1 MSDLQA
7 PSQAQSQAPSE
18 AQSQAQTLAQ
28 RVAETMLSHDHYS
41 QSLDMR
47 ILEAEPERCVMAMT
61 VGPNHLNGHKI
72 CHGGA
77 IFSLAD
83 TAFAHACNSGNLV
96 TVSQMGSMSY
106 LAPGQLGQTLIAEA
120 VKAGGAGRSQIY
132 DIRVSVQETGALVAL
147 FRGQSRQIKGHVIPE
162 SDL

>member
-1 MSDLQA
+1 MSNQTQA
-7 PSQAQSQAPSE
+7 
-18 AQSQAQTLAQ
+18 LAR
-28 RVAETMLSHDHYS
+28 RVAETMLSNDQYS
-41 QSLDMR
+41 QSLEMR

-83 TAFAHACNSGNLV
+83 TAFAHACNSGNQT

-106 LAPGQLGQTLIAEA
+106 LAPGQLGQTLVAEA

-132 DIRVSVQETGALVAL
+132 DIKVSVEETGALVAL
-147 FRGQSRQIKGHVIPE
+147 FRGQSRQIKGQVIPDG
-162 SDL
+162 DL

>member
-1 MSDLQA
+1 MSQ
-7 PSQAQSQAPSE
+7 QSAD
-18 AQSQAQTLAQ
+18 LAQ
-28 RVAETMLSHDHYS
+28 RVAEAMLSNDLYS
-41 QSLDMR
+41 QSLNMR
-47 ILEAEPERCVMAMT
+47 IVEAAPERCVMAMT

-83 TAFAHACNSGNLV
+83 TAFAHACNSGNQT

-132 DIRVSVQETGALVAL
+132 DIAVTVQETGDLVAL
-147 FRGQSRQIKGHVIPE
+147 FRGQSRQIKGQIIQDD
-162 SDL
+162 DL